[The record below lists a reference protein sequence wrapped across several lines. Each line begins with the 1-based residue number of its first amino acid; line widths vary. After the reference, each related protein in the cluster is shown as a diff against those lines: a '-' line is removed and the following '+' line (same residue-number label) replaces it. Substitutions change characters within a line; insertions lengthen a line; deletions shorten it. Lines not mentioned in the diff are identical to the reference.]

1 MLRCLIVEDNTLER
15 RALEKLFEMCFPTK
29 FGYIASVMDGKTAM
43 KMMASSTFDLVVLDI
58 NLPDIQGTEI
68 LHEINIRYPDTKVIM
83 ATAYSDYD
91 HMRASVK
98 DNAFDYLLK
107 PYSIET
113 FRDAVSAY
121 LLSVESDSFGTLSAV
136 GTVKKYIEENYM
148 NDISLDDIASRAGF
162 DKSYIGR
169 VFKKSEGMTIMT
181 YLLNWRINRAEALLK
196 KGMNVSEACYSVG
209 FRDPAYFSKCF
220 KKVKGY
226 SPSSGR

>member
-29 FGYIASVMDGKTAM
+29 FGYIASVMDGRTAM
-43 KMMASSTFDLVVLDI
+43 KMMSSSPFDLVILDI

-68 LHEINIRYPDTKVIM
+68 LHEINLRYPETKVIM
-83 ATAYSDYD
+83 ATAYSDYG
-91 HMRASVK
+91 HMRASMK

-113 FRDAVSAY
+113 FREAVSTY
-121 LLSVESDSFGTLSAV
+121 ISTVESDSFGTVSAV
-136 GTVKKYIEENYM
+136 AGIKKYIEENYM
-148 NDISLDDIASRAGF
+148 NDISLDDIASLAGF

-169 VFKKSEGMTIMT
+169 IFKKSEGVTIMT
-181 YLLNWRINRAEALLK
+181 YLLNCRITKAEALLK

-209 FRDPAYFSKCF
+209 FKDPAYFSKCF